1 MPSNKYFVLPLLSL
15 LLLLGGVGWHQYF
28 KTQFQE
34 TQLNRSISR
43 NLEGEIQEM
52 DRQASRIAKTT
63 FRELK
68 SKPLPDAFYLLDSGE
83 LCAWGSNKFV
93 PESALLED
101 TFEIKYL
108 NNHRGDY
115 LLKKWLLDS
124 GRLLVGLLP
133 LLEKYKITNKY
144 LQTSWNRMI
153 FPVDGLLITD
163 VNSPTG
169 IAVCGQGGVCYF
181 RIKIS
186 ETGVTYPTDHLAIA
200 LLTLGVLFFI
210 GWIIIFAF
218 KLHQNGKVEMAFLIG
233 LVFIFGIRILTI
245 RLGFPMQWGSLRLF
259 DPQTFASSSVNVS
272 LGDFVI
278 NAFLV
283 LAACFYLFKYYNR
296 FFFKKKLF
304 ATTRFI
310 KSAWVVLLLTMAF
323 FSFLYPYL
331 FFEIIS
337 HNSSIQLDIAQQVN
351 FDRNRF
357 WAFLAILFGSLSS
370 FLFCHVLLRLAI
382 ELADKNHFRFLISVA
397 LAVLFFYGYCLL
409 EGHDY
414 SITLGVSLF
423 YFLLV
428 YLLRLYRS
436 FSKISFTT
444 FLYLLVTITAY
455 STQGGLCVKKF
466 SMESKAIAHARFG
479 NSSLVGQD
487 ILGQYL
493 LSEAVRKIET
503 DPFIISRFANPLLPK
518 KVVRQRVQQVHLSSY
533 FDRYATDIFLFN
545 SLGEGI
551 DNVTASTLSSSLKA
565 IQAGAIETE
574 YDGVYKLAG
583 TSGSSERRYMG
594 LAKVVKQNNLVGFV
608 VLDLSLKNILPQN
621 VYPELLVDNR
631 FSQFVSA
638 RDFSYAFFDN
648 GQLVNSFG
656 SFNYRKNFQKKWLN
670 SSSVYNEGLV
680 IDGFIHNAIE
690 GDAGEVAIVSSASYP
705 FIGTLANIAFHF
717 LIGLLLILFWMLTY
731 SILSYWAG
739 VKLNY
744 STKIQLY
751 VFLAFILP
759 LIVVSAV
766 TLQLVSNS
774 NERKVEKDLQDRAQ
788 QLSVGIAPFLQLPS
802 DSLDGKRM
810 LELRLSELSNSFDID
825 VNVYSPR
832 GQLVAS
838 SQSEIFNNQ
847 LLSNFM
853 NPAAWHSLA
862 NDEENYL
869 VNPEEIGLLR
879 FSNSYLAMREPT
891 TGHLLAILNLPFFK
905 SADQIDKNEAS
916 VLSNILIVFVGVF
929 ILFSLLSYYAV
940 KWLTFPLAFITKTLR
955 VTTLGVNHQLEWKA
969 DDEIGLMV
977 NEYNQM
983 VRNLESSRVQL
994 ARTQKESAWREMAQQ
1009 VAHEIKNPLT
1019 PMKLALQQMQVT
1031 VQGDGDRKKTI
1042 LMLLEQVEILNQIA
1056 TSFSTFAKMP
1066 MPLLERRD
1074 LAAIV
1079 ENVVGLYTSYS
1090 SGKVMLR
1097 MDVGPIFVMT
1107 DVPLM
1112 NRILSNLILNGLQ
1125 SGREDRLVQVNVIVL
1140 RENRQAI
1147 IRIEDDGI
1155 GMSEDTIDRV
1165 FIPFFSTKKAGSG
1178 LGLAIAKQGIE
1189 QLGGAISFTSQVDV
1203 GTTFSITLPVK

>member
-1 MPSNKYFVLPLLSL
+1 MPSKKYFVLPLLSL

-93 PESALLED
+93 PDPALLED
-101 TFEIKYL
+101 TFEVKYL
-108 NNHRGDY
+108 KNHRGDY
-115 LLKKWLLDS
+115 LIKKWVLDS

-133 LLEKYKITNKY
+133 LLEQYKIANKY
-144 LQTSWNRMI
+144 LQPSWNRLI
-153 FPVDGLLITD
+153 FPVDGLLISD
-163 VNSPTG
+163 MSSPTG
-169 IAVCGQGGVCYF
+169 NPICGQDGVCYF
-181 RIKIS
+181 RIKVS
-186 ETGVTYPTDHLAIA
+186 DSGVVYSTDYAAIF
-200 LLTLGVLFFI
+200 LLTLGVLVFVLWVVF
-210 GWIIIFAF
+210 FAF
-218 KLHQNGKVEMAFLIG
+218 KLHQEGKIEIAFLIG
-233 LVFIFGIRILTI
+233 LVFVFGIRILII
-245 RLGFPMQWGSLRLF
+245 RLGFPMQWGSLSLF
-259 DPQTFASSSVNVS
+259 DPQAFASSSVNVS

-278 NAFLV
+278 NSFLV
-283 LAACFYLFKYYNR
+283 LCACFYLFRYYNR
-296 FFFKKKLF
+296 FSFLKRLF
-304 ATTRFI
+304 STTRVAKLVI
-310 KSAWVVLLLTMAF
+310 VVLLLTMAV

-331 FFEIIS
+331 FFEIVS

-351 FDRNRF
+351 FERNRF
-357 WAFLAILFGSLSS
+357 WAFVAILFGTLSS

-382 ELADKNHFRFLISVA
+382 ELTDKSHFRFLLSVA
-397 LAVLFFYGYCLL
+397 IALLLFYGYCML
-409 EGHDY
+409 EEHDY
-414 SITLGVSLF
+414 TITIVVSFF

-428 YLLRLYRS
+428 YLLKLYRS

-455 STQGGLCVKKF
+455 STQSGLCVKKF
-466 SMESKAIAHARFG
+466 SIESTTTAHARFG

-487 ILGQYL
+487 ILGEYL
-493 LSEAVRKIET
+493 LSEAIRKIEA

-518 KVVRQRVQQVHLSSY
+518 KVVRQRVQQVYLSSY

-551 DNVTASTLSSSLKA
+551 GNATAGTLSASLEA
-565 IQAGAIETE
+565 IQSGSVKTE
-574 YDGVYKLAG
+574 YGGVFKLAG
-583 TSGSSERRYMG
+583 TSGSSARRYIG
-594 LAKVVKQNNLVGFV
+594 VAKIVKQNSLVGFV

-656 SFNYRKNFQKKWLN
+656 SFNYRKSFRKEWLN
-670 SSSVYNEGLV
+670 SSEAYSEGLV

-690 GDAGEVAIVSSASYP
+690 GDAGEIAVVSSASYP
-705 FIGTLANIAFHF
+705 FRGTLANIAFHF
-717 LIGLLLILFWMLTY
+717 LIGLLLILCWMLAY
-731 SILSYWAG
+731 AILSYWKG
-739 VKLNY
+739 IKLNY

-751 VFLAFILP
+751 VYLAFILP

-766 TLQLVSNS
+766 TLRLVSNS
-774 NERKVEKDLQDRAQ
+774 NERKIEKELQDRAQ
-788 QLSVGIAPFLQLPS
+788 QLSVGIAPFLQLS
-802 DSLDGKRM
+802 TDSLEGKRL
-810 LELRLSELSNSFDID
+810 LELRLSELSKSFDID
-825 VNVYSPR
+825 VNVYSAQ
-832 GQLVAS
+832 GILEAS

-891 TGHLLAILNLPFFK
+891 SGHLLAILNLPFFK

-1090 SGKVMLR
+1090 SGKVSLR
-1097 MDVGPIFVMT
+1097 MDVGSIFIMT

-1125 SGREDRLVQVNVIVL
+1125 SGREDQLIQVNVIVL

-1189 QLGGAISFTSQVDV
+1189 QLGGTISFTSQVDV
-1203 GTTFSITLPVK
+1203 GTTFTITLPVK